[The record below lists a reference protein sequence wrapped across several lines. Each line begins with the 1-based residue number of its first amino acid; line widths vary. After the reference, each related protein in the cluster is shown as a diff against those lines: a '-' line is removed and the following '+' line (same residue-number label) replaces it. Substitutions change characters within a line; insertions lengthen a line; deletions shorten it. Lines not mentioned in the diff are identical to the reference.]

1 MTDLNVKKEY
11 LNLIYADCGKGS
23 AGEKIKELVTVP
35 GTQYLIFG
43 VILGVFPLLAQLG
56 ILTSSFV
63 FAMGN
68 TMIYA
73 IMAIGFCL
81 LMGYSGLASLGTA
94 GFVGIGAYI
103 AYYFMQVYGAPFG
116 IAFIVTVMIS
126 LFSGV
131 LVGFI
136 SLRIEGIYLAILTLG
151 LSEILRNTF
160 ISLKSSIKLD
170 MSKVRLFGVKI
181 GEEQVYLLILALFVL
196 LLFITSNL
204 IRSPIGRALL
214 SVKNSTSAAQAMGIN
229 LMKYRVLAFVISTVY
244 AAIAGHRQ
252 FTAGI
257 LSQALHLPT
266 LKKQERIIRE
276 KALRVLE
283 FMGLTEYRDWYAA
296 GLPYGILK
304 KIEIARTLMCD
315 PQLIILDEP
324 AAGLND
330 TETLELAELIR
341 RIRDTMGCTILLVEH
356 DMGLVMNIC
365 QTVCAISFGKLLAI
379 GTPEE
384 IQKDPQVQ
392 KAYLGE
398 SDEEVEK

>member
-244 AAIAGHRQ
+244 AAIAGLMYMMLLRNMTTSTSTLLSMATSDTLCQGCLRNFFAVIQNKPLDFVTHGFLARFAEMDCNTVGSLSDFLYHDRLRGFLYGQRGSGSGGSAVGGFIVHR
-252 FTAGI
+252 
-257 LSQALHLPT
+257 LSFHRKSP
-266 LKKQERIIRE
+266 
-276 KALRVLE
+276 
-283 FMGLTEYRDWYAA
+283 YAV
-296 GLPYGILK
+296 Y
-304 KIEIARTLMCD
+304 T
-315 PQLIILDEP
+315 
-324 AAGLND
+324 
-330 TETLELAELIR
+330 
-341 RIRDTMGCTILLVEH
+341 
-356 DMGLVMNIC
+356 
-365 QTVCAISFGKLLAI
+365 
-379 GTPEE
+379 
-384 IQKDPQVQ
+384 
-392 KAYLGE
+392 
-398 SDEEVEK
+398 

>member
-244 AAIAGHRQ
+244 AAIAGLMYMMLLRNM
-252 FTAGI
+252 TTSTSTL
-257 LSQALHLPT
+257 LSMATSDTLCQGCLRNFFALFKL
-266 LKKQERIIRE
+266 
-276 KALRVLE
+276 
-283 FMGLTEYRDWYAA
+283 F
-296 GLPYGILK
+296 
-304 KIEIARTLMCD
+304 
-315 PQLIILDEP
+315 
-324 AAGLND
+324 
-330 TETLELAELIR
+330 
-341 RIRDTMGCTILLVEH
+341 CTIIQNKPLNLIGHRFLARFAEMQLDTIGCLSNPLYHNGLLCTLCGQRGCGRGGGAGVGFVAH
-356 DMGLVMNIC
+356 RL
-365 QTVCAISFGKLLAI
+365 SF
-379 GTPEE
+379 
-384 IQKDPQVQ
+384 QR
-392 KAYLGE
+392 
-398 SDEEVEK
+398 